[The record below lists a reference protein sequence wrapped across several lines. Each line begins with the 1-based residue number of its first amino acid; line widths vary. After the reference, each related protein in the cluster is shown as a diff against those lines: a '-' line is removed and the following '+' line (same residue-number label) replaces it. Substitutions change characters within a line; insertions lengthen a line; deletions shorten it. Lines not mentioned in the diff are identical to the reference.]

1 MSHEVPLRAFDGLPA
16 GLDFRVCLPADW
28 IAHALP
34 SDPPDFSAPATLMPL
49 AILTAP
55 HSAIV
60 FTAAARPA
68 YDDGTLHAWTLYLL
82 GESNLTPRTL
92 GEHTLGPRPHGGPP
106 VIVGEAVQ
114 PSDLGPM
121 LVRFAFFED
130 GGRLVHFSLTA
141 PVLVAD
147 ALRNVWIEAL
157 ASFTLATPRGATP
170 RAPEPSAEPEQTPE
184 SKPTSDSPPT
194 SEPPSGSTP
203 DSRSA
208 PSPDGPPWWQLAKA
222 LELADHFDE
231 AEATIRAAIPHLAF
245 AAAIAELYRDRMLRL
260 QASGDAPGARAAF
273 AKSSDWICSYAG
285 FATSGGEGAALSLER
300 DEFLAGLRRACT
312 VPETP

>member
-1 MSHEVPLRAFDGLPA
+1 MRDEAPLRAFDGLPA
-16 GLDFRVCLPADW
+16 GLDFRVRLPADW
-28 IAHALP
+28 LAHVLP
-34 SDPPDFSAPATLMPL
+34 SDPPDFSAPTTLMPL

-82 GESNLTPRTL
+82 GENNLTPRAL
-92 GEHTLGPRPHGGPP
+92 GEHTLGTTPAL
-106 VIVGEAVQ
+106 VGEAVQ

-141 PVLVAD
+141 PQLLAD

-157 ASFTLATPRGATP
+157 ASFALADPKGATP
-170 RAPEPSAEPEQTPE
+170 PELDQTPE
-184 SKPTSDSPPT
+184 PQPSSAPDSP
-194 SEPPSGSTP
+194 SPSVP
-203 DSRSA
+203 APSA
-208 PSPDGPPWWQLAKA
+208 PAPPPPDGPPWWKRAKA
-222 LELADHFDE
+222 LDLADKIAE
-231 AEATIRAAIPHLAF
+231 AEAVIQAAIPHLAF
-245 AAAIAELYRDRMLRL
+245 AAATAQLHRERMLRL
-260 QASGDAPGARAAF
+260 QEAGDLDGARTAF
-273 AKSSDWICSYAG
+273 EKASDWIRAYAG

-300 DEFLAGLRRACT
+300 DEFLANLQRDFAAPAGS
-312 VPETP
+312 